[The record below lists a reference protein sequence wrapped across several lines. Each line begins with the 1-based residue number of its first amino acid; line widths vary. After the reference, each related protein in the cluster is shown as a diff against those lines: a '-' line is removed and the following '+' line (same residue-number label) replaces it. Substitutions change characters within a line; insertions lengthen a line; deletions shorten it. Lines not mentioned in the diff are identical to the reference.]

1 MSDHIFS
8 TAMPHPLHPNCY
20 LDVLFTEKKGEN
32 DKGSSFHLSSW
43 FDTWLSK
50 HIDSLLDEIL
60 NRIKNNGTL
69 LPCPVREEECIKI
82 KPKKCLAL
90 TNALVDKIR
99 ITSKKPVFKGVS
111 ESFVNFDKDIVI
123 WQRPFRIER
132 HSTTGELVDAA
143 ILDRNHTFLLNRI
156 HKLENKGFAGVLDY
170 KQTKRAVSM
179 TLYSL
184 LESQELVHRKG
195 DFETPSGFKFKNKS
209 LLVVEAIKRIISSS
223 EDSDDDIDF
232 PLLKAWV
239 RVAENEKKYDYP
251 LAIGIDG
258 RGAKATFAHKF
269 EIGRTSPRKEFKDG
283 ITDDEFE
290 SLQSLDPVDGWEEW
304 RASGL
309 LKQNKF
315 AYHQMMTQPCSE
327 CEVGKGTPCHINNL
341 GIPFDK
347 TITYGNGISVPRI
360 KVKDGDAVKYSIE
373 SIRSFL
379 RHYYTYANAF
389 REEYDGEGK
398 LYAGRLWKETW
409 PVELREHALESIN
422 RSDGVVLPFSCPKR
436 HNYKFYDSSLG
447 DILVSA
453 LYPLTL
459 RKNKREPNKGTIKRY
474 FGGKNPPAMTVQNLW
489 IDLFKRILSNY
500 SKNQKNADRL
510 GRKGR
515 DDYCPLLFE
524 ILDDELIRTV
534 EIDNAYAEK
543 NASLTTIPFVKI
555 SGGCLS
561 KTSDKK
567 GHWTWHDM
575 KDWENNKGKLPIVSM
590 NTSTAEIKQIFD
602 NKEFKGLPGLVLS
615 IDQWSIK
622 GDDDEAYEPSP
633 LDQHYNINPD
643 RFHKNE
649 RSGARTFA
657 TFVKRI
663 IDMSKY
669 SIARADVNH
678 TRRAYGVLLRSD
690 FEGNKE

>member
-8 TAMPHPLHPNCY
+8 TAMPHALHPNCY
-20 LDVLFTEKKGEN
+20 LDVLFTEKKVKE
-32 DKGSSFHLSSW
+32 KGSSFHLSSW
-43 FDTWLSK
+43 FDGWLSK
-50 HIDSLLDEIL
+50 HIDSLFDEIR
-60 NRIKNNGTL
+60 NRIESNGTL
-69 LPCPVREEECIKI
+69 LPCPVRKEECIKI
-82 KPKKCLAL
+82 KPKKSAVKL
-90 TNALVDKIR
+90 TNALEDKIR
-99 ITSKKPVFKGVS
+99 TTLKKPVFKGVS
-111 ESFVNFDKDIVI
+111 ESFVNFDKDIII
-123 WQRPFRIER
+123 WRRPFRIER
-132 HSTTGELVDAA
+132 LSTTGELVDAA

-239 RVAENEKKYDYP
+239 RVAESEKKYDYP

-269 EIGRTSPRKEFKDG
+269 EFGRKSLRKEFKDG

-315 AYHQMMTQPCSE
+315 AYHQMMTQPCIE
-327 CEVGKGTPCHINNL
+327 CEVEKGTPCHINSL
-341 GIPFDK
+341 KEPFNK

-360 KVKDGDAVKYSIE
+360 KVKDGHAVENSIE

-398 LYAGRLWKETW
+398 LYAGRLWKEAW
-409 PVELREHALESIN
+409 PVELREHALASIN
-422 RSDGVVLPFSCPKR
+422 RSDGIVLPFSCRKR
-436 HNYKFYDSSLG
+436 LNYEFYDSSLA
-447 DILVSA
+447 DVLVSA

-500 SKNQKNADRL
+500 SKSEKNADRL

-515 DDYCPLLFE
+515 RDYCPLLFE

-543 NASLTTIPFVKI
+543 DASLTTIPFVKI
-555 SGGCLS
+555 SGDCLS

-590 NTSTAEIKQIFD
+590 NTSTTEIKQIFAD
-602 NKEFKGLPGLVLS
+602 YPGLPGLVLS
-615 IDQWSIK
+615 IDQWSIE
-622 GDDDEAYEPSP
+622 GDDGEAYEPSP
-633 LDQHYNINPD
+633 LDLHEHYNIRPE
-643 RFHKNE
+643 RFHKDE

-663 IDMSKY
+663 IDTSKY

-678 TRRAYGVLLRSD
+678 TRRAYGVLLNPH